1 METFGGSVQL
11 MFIIYA
17 LAAVISLA
25 TAWIIKLI
33 FFVIQKRKKA
43 AAVPQNA
50 KTRPAAAPADAPA
63 KRTT

>member
-11 MFIIYA
+11 MLFIYA

-33 FFVIQKRKKA
+33 FFAIQLKKGRGATHRSAKSGSA
-43 AAVPQNA
+43 AAH
-50 KTRPAAAPADAPA
+50 A

>member
-33 FFVIQKRKKA
+33 FFAIQMQKKA
-43 AAVPQNA
+43 ATVPQNA
-50 KTRPAAAPADAPA
+50 KTRPTAAPADAPA

>member
-25 TAWIIKLI
+25 TAWILKLI
-33 FFVIQKRKKA
+33 FFAIHMQKKV

-63 KRTT
+63 KRAT

>member
-11 MFIIYA
+11 MFFIYA
-17 LAAVISLA
+17 MAAVISLA

-33 FFVIQKRKKA
+33 FLAIQMQKGRDTTRQSVKSGPSAKPA
-43 AAVPQNA
+43 NA
-50 KTRPAAAPADAPA
+50 TS

>member
-1 METFGGSVQL
+1 METVWGSVQL
-11 MFIIYA
+11 MLIVYA

-25 TAWIIKLI
+25 TAGLIKLI
-33 FFVIQKRKKA
+33 FLVIQKQKKTA
-43 AAVPQNA
+43 AAPHA

>member
-1 METFGGSVQL
+1 MESFAGSVKL
-11 MFIIYA
+11 MLFIYA

-33 FFVIQKRKKA
+33 FFAIQMQKKRTA
-43 AAVPQNA
+43 APQN
-50 KTRPAAAPADAPA
+50 TRARPSAAPADAAA

>member
-1 METFGGSVQL
+1 METVWGSVQL
-11 MFIIYA
+11 MLIVYA

-25 TAWIIKLI
+25 TAGLIKLI
-33 FFVIQKRKKA
+33 FLVIQKQKKT
-43 AAVPQNA
+43 AAVPHA

>member
-1 METFGGSVQL
+1 METFWGSIQL

-33 FFVIQKRKKA
+33 FFAIQLRKK
-43 AAVPQNA
+43 
-50 KTRPAAAPADAPA
+50 RAPAN
-63 KRTT
+63 RTT

>member
-11 MFIIYA
+11 MFIVYA

-33 FFVIQKRKKA
+33 FFVIQMQKKV
-43 AAVPQNA
+43 AAVPHNV
-50 KTRPAAAPADAPA
+50 TSRPAAASADAPA
-63 KRTT
+63 KRTP